1 MERNVKKIVSQM
13 TLEEKAGMCSGK
25 DFWHLKSVERLGIP
39 EVMVSDGPHGLRKQ
53 AENADHLGIN
63 ESIKAVCFPTAC
75 ATACS
80 FDRDLLEEMGSA
92 LGKEC
97 QAENVS
103 VLLGPAVNIKR
114 SPLCGRNFEY
124 FSEDPY
130 LAGQMAKAHI
140 QGVQKEGVGTS
151 IKHFAANN
159 QEYHRMSAS
168 SEVDERTLREIYL
181 AAFETPIKEAK
192 PKTVMCSYN
201 QINGVFASEDPWLL
215 DEVLR
220 KEWGYEGYVM
230 SDWGAV
236 NERVPGL
243 KAGLELE
250 MPASGGE
257 TDRQIVE
264 AVKNGTLK
272 EEILDRAV
280 ERILN
285 VIFDYVNHKKDEV
298 FDMEKDHALAEKVET
313 ESMVRAEK

>member
-1 MERNVKKIVSQM
+1 MERNVKEIVSQM

-272 EEILDRAV
+272 EEILIARW
-280 ERILN
+280 N
-285 VIFDYVNHKKDEV
+285 G
-298 FDMEKDHALAEKVET
+298 
-313 ESMVRAEK
+313 S